1 MPSDSPADV
10 KLEIGHVLF
19 IDVVGYS
26 KLLMNEQRE
35 RLQVLNEIVRSTAR
49 FRTSDASE
57 MLVRIPTGDGM
68 ALIFRDSLESPVQ
81 CALEISHIIKR
92 HPEIQVRMGIHS
104 GPVSE
109 VTDVNQRANIAG
121 AGINVAKRVM
131 DCGDAGH
138 ILLSRRVADDL
149 EHYARWQALL
159 HDLGEC
165 EVKHGAKI
173 YVVNLFDE
181 NVGNSQPPEKFSKQ
195 KQRRGQLAAPER
207 GPVFRRPILIAVIAA
222 GIAVLV
228 GTFFFY
234 RTTVSKRSVAIPEST
249 QRQAVSGSEKSI
261 AVLPF
266 VDLSQAHD
274 QEYFCDGI
282 SEEILD
288 ALAKIDGLRVVAR
301 TSSFSFK
308 GKNADVS
315 EIAQKLNVQN
325 VLEGSLRREGDR
337 VRITAQLVDAR
348 NGFHIWSD
356 TFERELQGVFAVQ
369 DEITSAIVN
378 ALKVKLA
385 VAPPARA
392 QQNTEAY
399 DLYLQGLYFSNKS
412 DEESLRKSLSLF
424 QQALDKDPNFARAWT
439 GIAKAW
445 LWLADAYVRPLDAYP
460 KAREAAK
467 KALALD
473 ERDAEAHSY
482 LGETKRIL
490 DRDLAGEEEELKRA
504 LEIDRNSA
512 PAHLFMA
519 LLKSAQGEL
528 EVGVKE
534 IQEAEKLDPLAPVMG
549 SFAVGIYLAA
559 NRIEDAINAGK
570 RMVQI
575 DPNYVYVNPA
585 LATAYREKGDFEKA
599 VALYE
604 KAQETT
610 HFPSVGLAITY
621 AKMGRRD
628 DAHRLLD
635 QLIQKSREQYVAAE
649 SIATVY
655 AALDEKDEAFRWM
668 GRAVEEHSGSAAS
681 LTFYP
686 EFRGLR
692 SDPRFAGLV
701 RRLGIDPS
709 KVLHQQTDP

>member
-1 MPSDSPADV
+1 MNGRNFFAELKRRNV
-10 KLEIGHVLF
+10 YKVAVAY
-19 IDVVGYS
+19 VVVAW
-26 KLLMNEQRE
+26 LLMQAASIFFPAFDAPPW
-35 RLQVLNEIVRSTAR
+35 VMKIFIIVII
-49 FRTSDASE
+49 FGFP
-57 MLVRIPTGDGM
+57 V
-68 ALIFRDSLESPVQ
+68 ALIFSWAFEITPEGIKLESEIAPSKSVARRTGRKLVAVTI
-81 CALEISHIIKR
+81 ALAVVAAGLWVYQLV
-92 HPEIQVRMGIHS
+92 HPKTGTSRQDVRS
-104 GPVSE
+104 DS
-109 VTDVNQRANIAG
+109 
-121 AGINVAKRVM
+121 AKDEGR
-131 DCGDAGH
+131 
-138 ILLSRRVADDL
+138 
-149 EHYARWQALL
+149 
-159 HDLGEC
+159 LGEPS
-165 EVKHGAKI
+165 
-173 YVVNLFDE
+173 L
-181 NVGNSQPPEKFSKQ
+181 S
-195 KQRRGQLAAPER
+195 AP
-207 GPVFRRPILIAVIAA
+207 G
-222 GIAVLV
+222 
-228 GTFFFY
+228 
-234 RTTVSKRSVAIPEST
+234 
-249 QRQAVSGSEKSI
+249 KSI

-266 VDLSQAHD
+266 VDLSQAKD

-288 ALAKIDGLRVVAR
+288 ALAKVEGLRVVAR

-325 VLEGSLRREGDR
+325 VLEGSLRREGNR
-337 VRITAQLVDAR
+337 IRITAQLVNAHD
-348 NGFHIWSD
+348 GFHIWSE

-369 DEITSAIVN
+369 DEITRSIVD
-378 ALKVKLA
+378 ALKIRLA
-385 VAPPARA
+385 VAPPARPR
-392 QQNTEAY
+392 QNTEAY

-424 QQALDKDPNFARAWT
+424 QQALEKDPNFARAWT

-445 LWLADAYVRPLDAYP
+445 LWLADAYVRPLEAYP
-460 KAREAAK
+460 KVKEAAL

-473 ERDAEAHSY
+473 EHDAEAHSY

-490 DRDLAGEEEELKRA
+490 DRDLPGEEQELKRA
-504 LEIDRNSA
+504 LEIDPNSA

-534 IQEAEKLDPLAPVMG
+534 IQKAEKLDPLAPVMG

-559 NRIEDAINAGK
+559 NHIEDAINAGE
-570 RMVQI
+570 RMLQI

-628 DAHRLLD
+628 DARRILD
-635 QLIQKSREQYVAAE
+635 QLIQKSREQYFAAD
-649 SIATVY
+649 SIAAVY
-655 AALDEKDEAFRWM
+655 AALDQKDEAFRWM
-668 GRAVEEHSGSAAS
+668 ARAVEEHSAAAAS
-681 LTFYP
+681 LAFYP

-692 SDPRFAGLV
+692 SDPRFTDLV

-709 KVLHQQTDP
+709 KVLNQQENP